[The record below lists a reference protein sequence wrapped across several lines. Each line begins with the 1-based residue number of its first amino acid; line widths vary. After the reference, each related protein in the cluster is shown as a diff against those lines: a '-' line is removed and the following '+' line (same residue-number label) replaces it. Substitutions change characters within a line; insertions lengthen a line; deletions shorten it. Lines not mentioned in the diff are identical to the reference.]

1 MFINDIEEILIYV
14 SFILNSQ
21 IFINYKKLFFYN
33 KILKSKKLFYNFII
47 Y

>member
-21 IFINYKKLFFYN
+21 IFINYKINSNNQLINY
-33 KILKSKKLFYNFII
+33 KIIK
-47 Y
+47 